1 LQIPKSDRK
10 LRLRIRALLTGDG
23 AELEL
28 VRT

>member
-10 LRLRIRALLTGDG
+10 LRLRICALLTGDG